1 MCYGTTFYGNEL
13 VYVSMITMK
22 YAYLVHKV
30 DELFAGRFLYRLNF
44 GFAFVCMTGRL
55 VFGTASLWLA
65 KAALMY

>member
-30 DELFAGRFLYRLNF
+30 DELFAEKIAGARQ
-44 GFAFVCMTGRL
+44 A
-55 VFGTASLWLA
+55 
-65 KAALMY
+65 